1 MKEIIYILTNECM
14 PGLVKIGRTS
24 TSLQQ
29 RMRDL
34 FKTSVP
40 YPFECFFAAW
50 VENAAFVEKQL
61 HFAFGEQRV
70 PSNREFFHVDPNRVK
85 AVLELVSVEEITQ
98 QVESE
103 MTSELKAFT
112 DRRPPFRFSL
122 AKVPIGAELQFVRN
136 EAITCKVVSEK
147 VIDFGAFKLV

>member
-1 MKEIIYILTNECM
+1 MYA
-14 PGLVKIGRTS
+14 GLVKIGRTS

-29 RMRDL
+29 RMREL
-34 FKTSVP
+34 FNTSVP

-70 PSNREFFHVDPNRVK
+70 PSNREFFHVDANRVK

-103 MTSELKAFT
+103 MTSELKALPIDAHHSAFRL
-112 DRRPPFRFSL
+112 RRF
-122 AKVPIGAELQFVRN
+122 Q
-136 EAITCKVVSEK
+136 
-147 VIDFGAFKLV
+147 LVQSYSSCAMKG